1 VAERS
6 QAEIVRSFAPAGRTI
21 GLQSATAWTTFCR
34 LAPAGCATAGPTPT
48 MQERDVLVEA
58 ENLERA
64 YRTAHDNVYAIRGL
78 SLTIL
83 QGEFI
88 SLMGP
93 SGSGKT
99 TFFNMIGALDIPT
112 GGTIRIGGKNLLDL
126 TPPQLAYLRCRN
138 IGYIFQDYNLIEVVS
153 AQRNVALPMRFL
165 GLTEAE
171 ADRKAA
177 LLLDRVGLGHRL
189 HHLPRELSG
198 GQQQRVAIAR
208 SLANDPALLLADE
221 PTGNLDSNTGLEIV
235 KLLSELSRERG
246 VTVVSATHDHNMLV
260 VSDRVVYLRDGAVER
275 VLSRDELEISVGS
288 VHA

>member
-1 VAERS
+1 M
-6 QAEIVRSFAPAGRTI
+6 QA
-21 GLQSATAWTTFCR
+21 
-34 LAPAGCATAGPTPT
+34 
-48 MQERDVLVEA
+48 RDVLIEA

-64 YRTAHDNVYAIRGL
+64 YRTAHDTVYAIRGV

-83 QGEFI
+83 QGEYI

-99 TFFNMIGALDIPT
+99 TFFNMVGALDIPT
-112 GGTIRIGGKNLLDL
+112 GGTIRIGGKNMLDL

-138 IGYIFQDYNLIEVVS
+138 IGYIFQNYNLIEVVS
-153 AQRNVALPMRFL
+153 ALRNVALPMRFL
-165 GLTEAE
+165 GLSEAE

-177 LLLDRVGLGHRL
+177 LLLDRVGLGHRM

-208 SLANDPALLLADE
+208 SLANDPGLLLADE

-246 VTVVSATHDHNMLV
+246 VTVVSATHDHNMLA
-260 VSDRVVYLRDGAVER
+260 VSDRVVYLRDGAIER
-275 VLSRDELEISVGS
+275 ILSRDDLEISVGS
-288 VHA
+288 VGG